1 MTPDVSLLKEV
12 PLFKLLDDTERA
24 MLAAQLDVVEFRKGE
39 RVFSVGDPGGAIFL
53 VSAGLVELSLEV
65 STGEVIVLER
75 VEPGDFFGE
84 MSLLDGDPRSADATA
99 LEDTRAL
106 RIDRNDLRYL
116 FSKQPDAALDLLT
129 AMGRRLREADA
140 ILRTRPSASPNQ
152 EVAEQA
158 TVLQRV
164 ADALAAFSGS
174 IPFLIFHV
182 LWFAVWIPT
191 NMGWIH
197 WIHAFDPFPFGLL
210 TMIVSLEAIFLSC
223 FVLISQNRQAAK
235 DRIRSDVEY
244 AANIRAG
251 LEVTQLHVKL
261 DRLNEQMQ
269 ARFAGVEQHLS
280 RTG

>member
-1 MTPDVSLLKEV
+1 MTPDVGLLKEV
-12 PLFKLLDDTERA
+12 PLFKLLDAEERA
-24 MLAAQLDVVEFRKGE
+24 TLAAQLDVVEYRKGE
-39 RVFSVGDPGGAIFL
+39 RIFSVGDPGGAIFL
-53 VSAGLVELSLEV
+53 VSAGLVEISLEA
-65 STGEVIVLER
+65 STGEVIVLEQ

-99 LEDTRAL
+99 LQETRVL
-106 RIDRNDLRYL
+106 RIDRSDLRYL
-116 FSKQPDAALDLLT
+116 FAKQPDAALDLLT
-129 AMGRRLREADA
+129 VMGRRLREADS
-140 ILRTRPSASPNQ
+140 ILRTRPSTSPNE
-152 EVAEQA
+152 EVVEQ
-158 TVLQRV
+158 TTLLQRV

-174 IPFLIFHV
+174 IPFLIFHI
-182 LWFAVWIPT
+182 LWFAIWVPI
-191 NMGWIH
+191 NNGWVPAVH
-197 WIHAFDPFPFGLL
+197 PFDPFPFGLL

-261 DRLNEQMQ
+261 DRLNEQMLSK
-269 ARFAGVEQHLS
+269 FAGVEQKLP

>member
-1 MTPDVSLLKEV
+1 M
-12 PLFKLLDDTERA
+12 LD
-24 MLAAQLDVVEFRKGE
+24 K
-39 RVFSVGDPGGAIFL
+39 
-53 VSAGLVELSLEV
+53 
-65 STGEVIVLER
+65 

-99 LEDTRAL
+99 LDDTRAL

-116 FSKQPDAALDLLT
+116 FSKQPDAALDILT
-129 AMGRRLREADA
+129 VMGRRLREADS
-140 ILRTRPSASPNQ
+140 ILRTRPTTSPNQ
-152 EVAEQA
+152 EVVEQ
-158 TVLQRV
+158 TTIVQRI

-174 IPFLIFHV
+174 IPFLVFHV
-182 LWFAVWIPT
+182 LWFSVWIPT
-191 NMGWIH
+191 NMGWIKA
-197 WIHAFDPFPFGLL
+197 IHAFDPFPFGLL

-251 LEVTQLHVKL
+251 LEVTQLHVKI

-269 ARFAGVEQHLS
+269 ARFAGMEQRLP